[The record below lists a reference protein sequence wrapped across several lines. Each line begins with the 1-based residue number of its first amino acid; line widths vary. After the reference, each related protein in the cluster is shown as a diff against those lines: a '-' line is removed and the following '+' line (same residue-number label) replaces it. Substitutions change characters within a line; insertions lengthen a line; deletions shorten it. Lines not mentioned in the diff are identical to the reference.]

1 MQTIFTPNEA
11 AAFVQLPTKRIYK
24 ELEFKVI
31 SPVSPRTHIPFSAL
45 IYLQA
50 LKDVNFEFSVEN
62 RALLY
67 NRLVEALELS
77 LPTLGIG
84 NYFEL
89 KLNFIKTELSELITR
104 FEAWKKQLVSEPN
117 IMGGETVFPGSRLTV
132 RHIGEML
139 FRGESPEIICED
151 YPYLSQ
157 EDIEFALIYVK
168 AYPNVG
174 RPKKHE
180 VSN

>member
-1 MQTIFTPNEA
+1 MESIFTPSEA
-11 AAFVQLPTKRIYK
+11 AAFVQLPTKRVYK
-24 ELEFKVI
+24 ELEFKVLA
-31 SPVSPRTHIPFSAL
+31 PVSPPANIPFAAL

-62 RALLY
+62 RAILY
-67 NRLVEALELS
+67 QRLVEALGLS
-77 LPTLGIG
+77 LPSLGIG

-89 KLNFIKTELSELITR
+89 KLNLIKTELSELITR
-104 FEAWKKQLVSEPN
+104 FEAWKKQLVSDPD

-132 RHIGEML
+132 RHVGAMVSQGEQVSTI
-139 FRGESPEIICED
+139 RED
-151 YPYLSQ
+151 YPYLS
-157 EDIEFALIYVK
+157 EGDVEFAHIYFK

-180 VSN
+180 VPD